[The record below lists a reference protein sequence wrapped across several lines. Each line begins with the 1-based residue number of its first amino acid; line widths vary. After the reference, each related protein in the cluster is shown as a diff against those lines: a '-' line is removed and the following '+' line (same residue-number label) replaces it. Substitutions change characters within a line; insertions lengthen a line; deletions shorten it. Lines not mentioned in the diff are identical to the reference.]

1 MEDTEPDRLSRTADS
16 HTSLPFSGAHST
28 ATSEEKPSF
37 SEVYTTTL
45 RVFSPKTT
53 NAVYSMMKI
62 VNNNEVHYWNVATRV
77 NLKISSLEKKTFV

>member
-28 ATSEEKPSF
+28 ATSEEKTF
-37 SEVYTTTL
+37 ILWGLNNYTTG
-45 RVFSPKTT
+45 FFPETT